1 MIERLI
7 HAALAQRAAVLITT
21 LALIVLGVW
30 SFLRMPIDAFPDV
43 TNVQVQVLAEAPGMA
58 PPDIE
63 RLVAFPVELEMNG
76 VPRVTQVRSISK
88 FGLAVITVV
97 FEDDVD
103 IYFAR
108 QQVAERLTLAAND
121 LPAGAKAALGPIA
134 TGMGEIFQYTL
145 EGPQDLLTRRTV
157 QDWMIRPHLR
167 TVPGVT
173 EVNTL
178 GGLLK
183 QHQVEVRPDR
193 LAAYGLTVQDV
204 IEALG
209 RANRNAPGNYFERG
223 DEQLLVR
230 GVGLLE
236 GPGALPGVL
245 VAVHHGRPIFLS
257 DLAAVGVGAAPR
269 QGAATRDGA
278 ETVAGI
284 VMKLRGENGRE
295 VVQRVKDKLAEL
307 APTLPPGMTIK
318 PFYDQS
324 ELVEQAV
331 GTVERSLIEGG
342 VLVVG
347 VLVFFLWHVPS
358 SLIVAVTI
366 PLAMLFAFVMMRLFG
381 LPGNLMSLGG
391 LAIGLGMMV
400 DASIVMVENL
410 YRHLGE
416 NHGKEPVLTVVARS
430 AYEVGRPIVFAITII
445 IAVFL
450 PLFTLGGLEGKMFSP
465 MAFTISFA
473 LLGSLLLALTLVP
486 VLASLVLQRDLVERE
501 NPALVALKAL
511 YTRSLARALRRG
523 PLLVGAAVVGLGA
536 ALALVP
542 RLGTEFLPSMDEGSS
557 VITAS
562 RLPSVSLAKANA
574 QANMVEQALRRVPE
588 VRSVTTRTG
597 RAEVASD
604 PMDVAQSDMFIQLKP
619 HAAWMTARDKAG
631 LVAAMERATAH
642 IPGIG
647 LSFGEPIAVRV
658 DELISGVKSQVAV
671 KLFGED
677 LEVLARK
684 GAAIQAT
691 LGRVAGA
698 SDVKM
703 EQLTGLAQLQ
713 ITYDRPRMAHYGLTP
728 ADLGTIVGAAIGGE
742 VATELLEGQRRVGV
756 AVRLPAEARN
766 DPARLAA
773 IPVPLAGGG
782 RVPLGHIAR
791 IGVTQGPAVISR
803 ENGQRRVVV
812 ECNVTGRDI
821 GSFVADARAA
831 IAREVSLPSGYLL
844 TWGGQFEN
852 QQRAMGTLSI
862 VVPLVLGGIY
872 LLLFMTFG
880 SLSRA
885 GVVLLNVPFA
895 LIGGIAALFVS
906 GQHLSVSASVGFIA
920 LFGVAVQNGVIL
932 LTTIDAL
939 RATGLPMAEAITKG
953 AAQRLRPVL
962 MTALVASLGLV
973 PLALSSG
980 IGSEIQRPLAWV
992 VIGGLFTST
1001 ALTLYLLPVAY
1012 GWWCRAPL
1020 GTEPEALAAATA
1032 PGG

>member
-1 MIERLI
+1 MVEKLI
-7 HAALAQRAAVLITT
+7 QAALAQRVIVLIAAF
-21 LALIVLGVW
+21 ALIASGIW
-30 SFLRMPIDAFPDV
+30 AFMNMPIDAFPDV
-43 TNVQVQVLAEAPGMA
+43 TNVQVQVLAEAPGVA
-58 PPDIE
+58 PPDVE
-63 RLVAFPVELEMNG
+63 RQVAFPIELEMNG
-76 VPRVTQVRSISK
+76 LPRVTQVRSISK

-97 FEDDVD
+97 FEDNVD

-108 QQVAERLTLAAND
+108 QQVTERLALAANN
-121 LPAGAKAALGPIA
+121 LPPGANASLGPIA
-134 TGMGEIFQYTL
+134 SGMGEIFQYTL
-145 EGPQDLLTRRTV
+145 EGPQDLMTKRTV
-157 QDWMIRPHLR
+157 QDWVIRPYLR

-204 IEALG
+204 VDALA

-223 DEQLLVR
+223 DEQLLIR
-230 GVGLLE
+230 GVGLMK
-236 GPGALPGVL
+236 GPEDLPGVL
-245 VAVHHGRPIFLS
+245 VAVRDGRPIFLR
-257 DLAAVGVGAAPR
+257 DLANIGIGAAPR
-269 QGAATRDGA
+269 QGAATRDGH

-295 VVQRVKDKLAEL
+295 VVGRVKAKLAEL
-307 APTLPPGMTIK
+307 TPTLPPGMRIK

-324 ELVEQAV
+324 ELVEKAI
-331 GTVERSLIEGG
+331 GTVEKALLEGG
-342 VLVVG
+342 ILVVA
-347 VLVFFLWHVPS
+347 VLVFFLWHLPS

-366 PLAMLFAFVMMRLFG
+366 PLAMLFAFAMMKLFE

-391 LAIGLGMMV
+391 LAIGIGMMV
-400 DASIVMVENL
+400 DASIVMVENI

-416 NHGKEPVLTVVARS
+416 NRGKESVMTVVARS
-430 AYEVGRPIVFAITII
+430 AFEVGRPIVFAIAII

-450 PLFTLGGLEGKMFSP
+450 PLFTLGGLEGKMFAP

-486 VLASLVLQRDLVERE
+486 VLASLVLRGDLLERE
-501 NPALVALKAL
+501 NPVLVILRHAYARSLRVALAHGR
-511 YTRSLARALRRG
+511 TF
-523 PLLVGAAVVGLGA
+523 VGAAAVTLAGA
-536 ALALVP
+536 VALVP
-542 RLGTEFLPSMDEGSS
+542 ALGTEFLPSMDEGSS

-562 RLPSVSLAKANA
+562 RLPSISLAKSNA
-574 QANMVEQALRRVPE
+574 QANLVERALRLIPE
-588 VRSVTTRTG
+588 VLSVTTRTG

-604 PMDVAQSDMFIQLKP
+604 PMDVAQSDIFIQLKP
-619 HAAWMTARDKAG
+619 HDQWRTAKTKAE

-658 DELISGVKSQVAV
+658 DELISGVKSQIAV

-677 LEVLARK
+677 LDVLTDK
-684 GAAIQAT
+684 GAAIQAA
-691 LGRVAGA
+691 LGHVPGA
-698 SDVKM
+698 ADVKI
-703 EQLTGLAQLQ
+703 EQLTGLAQLE
-713 ITYDRPRMAHYGLTP
+713 ITYDRTRMAHYGLTS
-728 ADLGTIVGAAIGGE
+728 ADLGTIVRAAIGGE
-742 VATELLEGQRRVGV
+742 VATELQEGQRRVGV
-756 AVRLPAEARN
+756 SVRLPAEARSE
-766 DPARLAA
+766 PARLAV

-782 RVPLGHIAR
+782 RVPLGHVASISLSE
-791 IGVTQGPAVISR
+791 GPAVISR

-812 ECNVTGRDI
+812 ECNVNGRDI
-821 GSFVADARAA
+821 GSFVADAKAA
-831 IAREVSLPSGYLL
+831 IAREVKLPSGYLL
-844 TWGGQFEN
+844 AWGGQFEN
-852 QQRAMGTLSI
+852 QQRAMGTLSV
-862 VVPLVLGGIY
+862 VVPLVLAGIFM
-872 LLLFMTFG
+872 LLFFTFG

-895 LIGGIAALFVS
+895 LIGGIAALFIS

-939 RATGLPMAEAITKG
+939 RGSGLQMTEAVTEG

-980 IGSEIQRPLAWV
+980 IGAEIQRPLAWV
-992 VIGGLFTST
+992 VMGGLFSST
-1001 ALTLYLLPVAY
+1001 FLTLYLLPVIYRWLCQDMPAS
-1012 GWWCRAPL
+1012 RS
-1020 GTEPEALAAATA
+1020 AL
-1032 PGG
+1032 PHP